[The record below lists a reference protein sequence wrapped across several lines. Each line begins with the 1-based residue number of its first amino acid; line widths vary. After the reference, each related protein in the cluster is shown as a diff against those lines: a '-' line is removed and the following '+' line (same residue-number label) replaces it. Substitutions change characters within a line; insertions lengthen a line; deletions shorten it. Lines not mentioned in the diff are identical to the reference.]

1 MKRKKSESFSKFVV
15 AMIFIVA
22 CAAVG
27 AYSGFAAEEYFENNF
42 LLSYVVVIGAL
53 AAAYLLHIV
62 IH

>member
-1 MKRKKSESFSKFVV
+1 
-15 AMIFIVA
+15 MIFIVA